1 MSYNK
6 TYGGQFMGLSSTA
19 NTNNQQK
26 INEKKAE
33 KKIEKKEQKNAEKVI
48 FALSDLR
55 GINISELQNG
65 EIFFFCTIIFDN
77 NDVKLSMEKSN
88 HNSSLIL
95 GEYLHSS
102 YSLTFSEE
110 IVLNIPQDSNFA
122 RCYVS
127 CITVTESDG
136 KRNIKLEGIGY
147 TDPFP
152 IKECKV
158 YGYAN
163 CKLNT
168 AVGAPETQGIL
179 KMCVKC
185 VENTHPSIVKPSK
198 PYNAIEEI
206 KQRYEN

>member
-6 TYGGQFMGLSSTA
+6 TYGGQFMGLSPIA
-19 NTNNQQK
+19 NENVQK
-26 INEKKAE
+26 KVINKKV
-33 KKIEKKEQKNAEKVI
+33 EKKENKVAEKVI
-48 FALSDLR
+48 FSLSDLR
-55 GINISELQNG
+55 GINVPELQNG
-65 EIFFFCTIIFDN
+65 EIFFFCTVIFDN
-77 NDVKLSMEKSN
+77 DDVKLSMEKSN
-88 HNSSLIL
+88 HNSSLVI
-95 GEYLHSS
+95 GKYLLSS
-102 YSLTFSEE
+102 YCLTFSEE
-110 IVLNIPQDSNFA
+110 IVLYIPKESNFA

-158 YGYAN
+158 YAYAN

-168 AVGAPETQGIL
+168 AVGATETQGTL

-185 VENTHPSIVKPSK
+185 VESTHPSLVKPSK